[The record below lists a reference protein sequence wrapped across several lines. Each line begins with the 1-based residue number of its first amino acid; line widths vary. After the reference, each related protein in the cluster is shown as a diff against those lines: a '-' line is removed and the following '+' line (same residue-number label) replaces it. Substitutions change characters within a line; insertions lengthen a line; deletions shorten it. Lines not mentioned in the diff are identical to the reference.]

1 MKWFA
6 GLFAK
11 DKSKSKSNS
20 EPESSN
26 SEPELRYRDRI
37 YGFVTFV
44 IFFGGIVPFATQF
57 LLPMIGSLIGKEINP
72 YGAEVW
78 NQFVSIALGIVA
90 TILSI
95 VSMYLGFKNSDE
107 SRAIEKNIQS
117 AISRLE
123 DKLDDRIQEI
133 LAREHELLNAINE
146 TKSESKQKKSGDWDD
161 QKKIIKV
168 IIKILRTK
176 RTSETTK
183 RKQYKRWLNVCF

>member
-1 MKWFA
+1 MVQMRVPKISFFD
-6 GLFAK
+6 GLKAQKETIFTVNYSIGSCWK
-11 DKSKSKSNS
+11 
-20 EPESSN
+20 
-26 SEPELRYRDRI
+26 
-37 YGFVTFV
+37 TFNTYHLAMV
-44 IFFGGIVPFATQF
+44 PFIVVPAARHDSFFGGIVPFATQF

-146 TKSESKQKKSGDWDD
+146 TKSESKQKNRVTGRP
-161 QKKIIKV
+161 KKNNQSNNQNPENK
-168 IIKILRTK
+168 
-176 RTSETTK
+176 EDE
-183 RKQYKRWLNVCF
+183 

>member
-1 MKWFA
+1 MPQFMLTLRENVTFCEKVNE
-6 GLFAK
+6 G
-11 DKSKSKSNS
+11 S
-20 EPESSN
+20 PESSN
-26 SEPELRYRDRI
+26 SVPELRYRDRI

-57 LLPMIGSLIGKEINP
+57 LLPMIGSFTGKEINP

-107 SRAIEKNIQS
+107 SRAIEKNRQS

-161 QKKIIKV
+161 QKKNNQSNNQNPENKEDEWDDQ
-168 IIKILRTK
+168 K
-176 RTSETTK
+176 ET
-183 RKQYKRWLNVCF
+183 V